1 MDTEDRR
8 RVCRLIAGLVVVDDV
23 LDDTENAFVD
33 AMLVRFGLGAEERD
47 ALFPIVDADEAVKEL
62 TALPPGLRNEA
73 FGLLVSAAAADR
85 RFMAEERDYLH
96 KVGAVLGLEGA
107 AIDTMVAQAM
117 GLSP

>member
-33 AMLVRFGLGAEERD
+33 SMLVRFGLGSEERE
-47 ALFPIVDADEAVKEL
+47 ALFPIVDADEAVREL
-62 TALPPGLRNEA
+62 TALPPAMREEA
-73 FGLLVSAAAADR
+73 FGLLISAAAADK

-107 AIDTMVAQAM
+107 EIDTRVAKAM
-117 GLSP
+117 GL